1 MSKGHD
7 VAINGNAGDSMARP
21 HGDRRVLARVQGS
34 GRGMA
39 GVAQAEPETE
49 KPMIHLT
56 KSAIATTGAALCGW
70 ASINAHP
77 IIQFFSHLF

>member
-21 HGDRRVLARVQGS
+21 DGSRRILARVQG
-34 GRGMA
+34 GRGGVA
-39 GVAQAEPETE
+39 GVAQAQPQTE
-49 KPMIHLT
+49 GSMIHLT
-56 KSAIATTGAALCGW
+56 KSAIATAGAAVCGW
-70 ASINAHP
+70 ASINAHA